1 MDVIRYPDEPRP
13 DGWRQP
19 VLALGNFDGVHLGHR
34 SIIERVVRSAA
45 RRAATPV
52 VLTFDPHPTR
62 VVRPGSAPRLLMTS
76 EQKVGVLGELGV
88 EGVAIVRFTQDVASW
103 NPETFVRLVLREWLG
118 VAEVWVGAN
127 FVFGHDRAGNV
138 TKLRQLGSRYGF
150 TAETIEPV
158 RYKEFVVSSSR
169 ARQLIGEGRVEEAAT
184 LLGRHY
190 SLDGIVVHGLQR
202 GRTLGFPTANLDTEN
217 ELLPPNGVYAT
228 MATLDGVEYPSVT
241 NIGVRPTFHL
251 PSATVVETHVLD
263 MDRDLYGKPMRVA
276 FVQRIRE
283 ERTFEGVEA
292 LKAQISADCQSARTL
307 LGKTPSF

>member
-1 MDVIRYPDEPRP
+1 MDVIRYPDDPRP
-13 DGWRQP
+13 DRWHEP

-34 SIIERVVRSAA
+34 TIVERVVRSAA
-45 RRAATPV
+45 RRMATPV

-62 VVRPGSAPRLLMTS
+62 VLRPGSVPPLLMTS

-88 EGVAIVRFTQDVASW
+88 EGVAIVRFTKDVAAW
-103 NPETFVRLVLREWLG
+103 EPETFVRLVLREWLG

-138 TKLRQLGSRYGF
+138 TKLRQLGARYGF
-150 TAETIEPV
+150 TAEAIEPV

-276 FVQRIRE
+276 FVHRIRE
-283 ERTFEGVEA
+283 ERTFDGVEA
-292 LKAQISADCQSARTL
+292 LKAQITADCQSARIL
-307 LGKTPSF
+307 LATTPFF